1 MADTSLAGSPAELE
15 RRVEAR
21 IGQIPAAHM
30 TAMQTMASF
39 MWLPMM
45 IMGVMVLGSGAIIAG
60 INSFH
65 VDEFFGF
72 NIPGFREAAG
82 LGAADLGDLRTFRS
96 VQTWLPGYQFLG
108 MGIMFASIT
117 MVLAA
122 ILGRL
127 RVLGGTVQGSLGA
140 KIVYPA
146 FPMTARI
153 FPMLMVFGMVVL
165 LTQLGVSAWL
175 ATEAKSGD
183 FLTVDTHADWLQGM
197 RLAGVAIMLTGITLA
212 LFTITGVMRFMA
224 NRVREVASEAL
235 EADV

>member
-1 MADTSLAGSPAELE
+1 
-15 RRVEAR
+15 
-21 IGQIPAAHM
+21 
-30 TAMQTMASF
+30 
-39 MWLPMM
+39 
-45 IMGVMVLGSGAIIAG
+45 
-60 INSFH
+60 
-65 VDEFFGF
+65 
-72 NIPGFREAAG
+72 
-82 LGAADLGDLRTFRS
+82 
-96 VQTWLPGYQFLG
+96 
-108 MGIMFASIT
+108 MFASIT

-127 RVLGGTVQGSLGA
+127 RVLGGTVQGAVGA
-140 KIVYPA
+140 KIVYPP
-146 FPMTARI
+146 FPLTARI
-153 FPMLMVFGMVVL
+153 FPMLMVFGMIVL

-235 EADV
+235 EADA